1 MLFLAVISIVS
12 SAAAAVLL
20 RLIVNAA
27 QNKKNGEEEQK
38 ESDRGRCVQESGMDS
53 HSNGKVRDKST
64 ISNKNIKGGKKKRR
78 SRPNKKGIQEID
90 KIDQAKQGSA
100 SAASSEDIKEEEC
113 VLEKKDVRTPTGIET
128 GAEKD
133 AFGLQ
138 STGDS
143 VLSTDLQTQYL
154 ALGARPKECTK
165 SVKSK
170 KSKLTKKSDVQVAM
184 AVDSN
189 QVKKDDKSS
198 DGSVST
204 GGKGKERLEKKRQPE
219 NAREMIVQSTDE
231 IAVDKV
237 SQKQDRKH
245 SAETSS
251 SKDVKSTEE
260 SKRGLEQK
268 VPEKD
273 DESDEGVQS
282 KNKEHDTKPNE
293 QVEQNADDGLQHQP
307 GGDEPVQSAGEY
319 VGTLAQSKDTRA
331 VRSGVSQASDE
342 QDKYLALGARPK
354 VRAGKTVKVKEH
366 KSHQTYKKPAV
377 QFFDWDSKYYSVQ
390 DPVLVQAR
398 EEYNADIKSTSSILP
413 ADEESIP
420 TLLYGTKVQ
429 QKHSKS
435 TDADLSFKVL
445 IDKTSTQVSE
455 DLVEKGQDFHTMQ
468 SISLKKSALGA
479 QRITILKSVGQRV
492 SDTVISPVE
501 TPSIVQTVCDQVIQ
515 KDECEETADSAQLQC
530 LKSVK
535 TKVDVMGRQQSVIA
549 FDQSVLPSALEIL
562 ALASRKSQEKQQVLN
577 IKFYNFKMMHLQ
589 YCYDIAQE
597 MFFVQSNK
605 LYTKNNLLSFL
616 KLNIQNYEL
625 CVFLLKLSYVLSCT
639 VVIRRPTFA
648 KNLVYNASF
657 FREPSILCDCIE
669 KLFSS
674 VQSGYTSIE
683 VVRRILYSYHV
694 KRFPQNSTLY
704 SGAFFSE
711 LLKILGHLVSIRLSV
726 PNYLNKILDFAIVNC
741 SMILGSMYSNYRYLT
756 GIKGMIADETIFNML
771 VDHMGSTGSCKGKLG
786 LMCYRVLC
794 NMLYMYNEDYNS
806 DVLICGMYLPERVV
820 KQCSKYFL
828 DKVANNVVN
837 STMGFHVIMEDL
849 SMLICSMID
858 RFNLAAFE
866 KEIQAYSNLYDVM
879 VRSSGT
885 QKDQG
890 HGK

>member
-1 MLFLAVISIVS
+1 MLFLAVISIVG

-20 RLIVNAA
+20 RLIINAA
-27 QNKKNGEEEQK
+27 QNEKNEEEEQK
-38 ESDRGRCVQESGMDS
+38 ESDKERCVQESGVDS

-64 ISNKNIKGGKKKRR
+64 MSDKNVRGGKKKRR
-78 SRPNKKGIQEID
+78 SRSNKKGIQEID
-90 KIDQAKQGSA
+90 KTDQDKQSNAG
-100 SAASSEDIKEEEC
+100 AASSEGMKEKKCE
-113 VLEKKDVRTPTGIET
+113 LEKKDIRIPTDIET
-128 GAEKD
+128 GKEKG

-138 STGDS
+138 STSDS

-154 ALGARPKECTK
+154 ALGARLKERTK

-170 KSKLTKKSDVQVAM
+170 KSKPTKKSDVQVAM
-184 AVDSN
+184 AVDSD

-198 DGSVST
+198 DRSVST
-204 GGKGKERLEKKRQPE
+204 GGKDKEKLEKKRQPE
-219 NAREMIVQSTDE
+219 SAREVIVQSTDRVT
-231 IAVDKV
+231 ADKV
-237 SQKQDRKH
+237 SQKQDEER
-245 SAETSS
+245 STETSS
-251 SKDVKSTEE
+251 SKDVKSTEG

-268 VPEKD
+268 VPAKD
-273 DESDEGVQS
+273 DESDEGVQN

-293 QVEQNADDGLQHQP
+293 QVDQSADKDLQHQP
-307 GGDEPVQSAGEY
+307 GGGPIRSASEHS
-319 VGTLAQSKDTRA
+319 GTPSQSKDTSA
-331 VRSGVSQASDE
+331 ISSDVSQASDG

-354 VRAGKTVKVKEH
+354 VRTSKPS
-366 KSHQTYKKPAV
+366 KSKMPKSAKKPAV
-377 QFFDWDSKYYSVQ
+377 QFFDWDSKYYKVQ
-390 DPVLVQAR
+390 DPVLVQAGK
-398 EEYNADIKSTSSILP
+398 EYNADIKSTSSILP
-413 ADEESIP
+413 ADEESIS

-429 QKHSKS
+429 QKHSES
-435 TDADLSFKVL
+435 TDAGLSFNVL
-445 IDKTSTQVSE
+445 IDKTSTQVNE
-455 DLVEKGQDFHTMQ
+455 DLVGKGQDFLTIQ
-468 SISLKKSALGA
+468 SMRLKESSLDA
-479 QRITILKSVGQRV
+479 QEMTILKSAGQRV

-501 TPSIVQTVCDQVIQ
+501 TPDIVQAVCDQIIQ
-515 KDECEETADSAQLQC
+515 KDECEETADSTQLQC

-535 TKVDVMGRQQSVIA
+535 ISKVDVRGRQESVIA
-549 FDQSVLPSALEIL
+549 FDQSVLPSAFEIL
-562 ALASRKSQEKQQVLN
+562 ALASKKSQAKRQALN

-597 MFFVQSNK
+597 MFFVQNNK
-605 LYTKNNLLSFL
+605 LYTKYDLLSFL
-616 KLNIQNYEL
+616 RLNIQNYEL
-625 CVFLLKLSYVLSCT
+625 CVFLLKLSYVLNCT
-639 VVIRRPTFA
+639 IVIRQPTFA

-657 FREPSILCDCIE
+657 FHEPSILCDCIG

-683 VVRRILYSYHV
+683 VMHKILCSYHV

-711 LLKILGHLVSIRLSV
+711 LLKILGHLVSIRLSE

-741 SMILGSMYSNYRYLT
+741 SMMLGSMYSNYRYLT
-756 GIKGMIADETIFNML
+756 GIKGMIADEATFNML

-794 NMLYMYNEDYNS
+794 NILYMYNGDYNN

-820 KQCSKYFL
+820 KQCSQYFS
-828 DKVANNVVN
+828 DKIVNNVVN
-837 STMGFHVIMEDL
+837 NTMGFHVIMEDI

-866 KEIQAYSNLYDVM
+866 KEIQAYSNLYDMM